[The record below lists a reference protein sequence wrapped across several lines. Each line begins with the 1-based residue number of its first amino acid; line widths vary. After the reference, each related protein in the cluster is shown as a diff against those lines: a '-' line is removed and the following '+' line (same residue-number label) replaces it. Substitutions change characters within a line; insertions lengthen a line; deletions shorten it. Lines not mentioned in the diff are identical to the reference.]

1 MPAPKRPQKPAARAS
16 AIRTLILL
24 ACAGVLLGIVA
35 AAIVIVVASQ
45 SAEKPIAP
53 GPADPSV
60 DPADRTSPR
69 IVDQSAGY
77 PVNDTSA
84 ERQGTAGDDEDEA
97 GYMPDF
103 SAMDAMDEPE
113 REPAWALTSPRGMT
127 YLAAAGRSPIPNV
140 GEEIAKP
147 LPFVWLEKPAAQVS
161 TDTPGDVVPWYE
173 AELHVGQTI
182 TIEGT
187 IVHASNTG
195 SVCFLNFDPN
205 WREHFYVIIFADAFP
220 MLPDKPELFYMDKKI
235 RVTGQVYR
243 RGGRAQMRIE
253 KENWAQISVVEEK
266 K

>member
-1 MPAPKRPQKPAARAS
+1 MPAPKRPQKPTARAS
-16 AIRTLILL
+16 AIRSLTLLV
-24 ACAGVLLGIVA
+24 CAGVLLGIVA
-35 AAIVIVVASQ
+35 AAIVVVVASQ
-45 SAEKPIAP
+45 SADKPVAP
-53 GPADPSV
+53 APVDPSI

-69 IVDQSAGY
+69 IVDRSADA
-77 PVNDTSA
+77 PVNDSPA
-84 ERQGTAGDDEDEA
+84 VQQGTAGSEA
-97 GYMPDF
+97 DNGYMPDF
-103 SAMDAMDEPE
+103 SAMDAMDEAE

-147 LPFVWLEKPAAQVS
+147 LPFVWLEKPTAQVS
-161 TDTPGDVVPWYE
+161 TDTPGDVLPWYE
-173 AELHVGQTI
+173 AERHVGKTI

-187 IVHASNTG
+187 IVNASNTG

-235 RVTGQVYR
+235 RVTGRVYTR
-243 RGGRAQMRIE
+243 AGRAQMRIE